1 MIYPHGDLEK
11 IGTDAFMVRG
21 SIKINPLMRISRN
34 MGIIREENELTLINP
49 IRLNKKTEEK
59 LKDMGEVKNIIRLGA
74 FHGVD
79 DPYYVNNFKAQFWS
93 QPGGTTYNEPIL
105 DIEIGLS
112 LIHI

>member
-59 LKDMGEVKNIIRLGA
+59 LKEMGEEFMCK
-74 FHGVD
+74 H
-79 DPYYVNNFKAQFWS
+79 YH
-93 QPGGTTYNEPIL
+93 
-105 DIEIGLS
+105 
-112 LIHI
+112 LI